1 MYIPINNICHS
12 RINGPGNRLVIWI
25 QGCKFNC
32 KGCFNPETHPYTKE
46 HLVDVVDLVKMIN
59 EDTSIEGVTISGGEP
74 LDYPNQIY
82 SLLTGIDNRLTT
94 ILYSGFHYEDV
105 VSNEDLMKAIKLAD
119 LSIIGRY
126 DSTLPHPFLGKRF
139 FLTSDRIDLNYF
151 KPKQII
157 EYVINKETITKTGIF
172 KTNIINN
179 SNKKTDGYEYN
190 LCY

>member
-1 MYIPINNICHS
+1 MYLPINNICHS
-12 RINGPGNRLVIWI
+12 RINGPGNRLVIWV

-46 HLVDVVDLVKMIN
+46 YLVDVVDLVKMIN
-59 EDTSIEGVTISGGEP
+59 EDTSIEGITISGGEP

-82 SLLTGIDNRLTT
+82 SILTGIEDRLTT
-94 ILYSGFHYEDV
+94 ILYSGFQFEDV
-105 VSNEDLMKAIKLAD
+105 VSDENLMKAIKLAD

-139 FLTSDRIDLNYF
+139 VLTSDRIDLNYF

-172 KTNIINN
+172 KTNN
-179 SNKKTDGYEYN
+179 YE
-190 LCY
+190 

>member
-1 MYIPINNICHS
+1 MYLPINNICHS
-12 RINGPGNRLVIWI
+12 RINGPGNRLVIWV

-46 HLVDVVDLVKMIN
+46 HLIGVVDLVKMIN

-82 SLLTGIDNRLTT
+82 SLLAGIEKRLTS
-94 ILYSGFHYEDV
+94 ILYSGYHYKDV
-105 VSNEDLMKAIKLAD
+105 ILNKRLLNVVKLAD

-126 DSTLPHPFLGKRF
+126 DSTLPHPYHAKKFV
-139 FLTSDRIDLNYF
+139 LTSDRIDLNHF
-151 KPKQII
+151 KPKQIV

-179 SNKKTDGYEYN
+179 QKSNK
-190 LCY
+190 L

>member
-1 MYIPINNICHS
+1 MYLPINNICHS
-12 RINGPGNRLVIWI
+12 RINGPGNRLVIWV

-59 EDTSIEGVTISGGEP
+59 EDTSIEGITISGGEP

-82 SLLTGIDNRLTT
+82 SLLTGIDDRLTT

-105 VSNEDLMKAIKLAD
+105 VSNEDLMKAIRLAD

-126 DSTLPHPFLGKRF
+126 DSTLPHPFLGERF
-139 FLTSDRIDLNYF
+139 VLTSDRIDLNYF

-157 EYVINKETITKTGIF
+157 EYVVNKETITKTGIF
-172 KTNIINN
+172 KTNII
-179 SNKKTDGYEYN
+179 KKNGYEYN
-190 LCY
+190 LCD

>member
-1 MYIPINNICHS
+1 
-12 RINGPGNRLVIWI
+12 
-25 QGCKFNC
+25 
-32 KGCFNPETHPYTKE
+32 
-46 HLVDVVDLVKMIN
+46 MIN